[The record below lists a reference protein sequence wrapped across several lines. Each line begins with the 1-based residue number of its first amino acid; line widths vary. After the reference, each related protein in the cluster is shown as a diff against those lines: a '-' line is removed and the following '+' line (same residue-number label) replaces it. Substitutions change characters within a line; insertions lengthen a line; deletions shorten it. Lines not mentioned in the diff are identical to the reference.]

1 MHYWLGLVDLE
12 NDVTYVKSNDTD
24 VFTIMLGSYEKL
36 NGLTL
41 LIARS
46 NEKWINL
53 TREYEWLGAGKVKAV
68 TGFHC
73 FSNCDTDEKFTGK
86 SKDSWTKSFL
96 NIDSIFKAFQFIL
109 RHFNTEI
116 MHSLEV
122 SLLKYIV
129 KST

>member
-1 MHYWLGLVDLE
+1 MHYCLGLVNLE

-24 VFTIMLGSYEKL
+24 VFTIMLGNYEKL

-41 LIARS
+41 LIAKS

-53 TREYEWLGAGKVKAV
+53 TRECEWLGAGKVKALID
-68 TGFHC
+68 FHC
-73 FSNCDTDEKFTGK
+73 FSDCDTDEKFTCK
-86 SKDSWTKSFL
+86 SKDSWAKSFL
-96 NIDSIFKAFQFIL
+96 NIDSIFKVFQFIL